1 MLILKVSGLLTVF
14 TVSCVL
20 GFLKSSAL
28 NKRAGKLLDF
38 LKGMDFLGERIKM
51 GNCEIAELLK
61 ISFKDY
67 LIIYNEN
74 GFFAD
79 GDYLKKEDI
88 APINEFL
95 SKLGM
100 SDTDSEYERIKAY
113 KAIIELQ
120 HKTAESDCL
129 NLCKLYKTLGVL
141 TGVFICIFLL

>member
-1 MLILKVSGLLTVF
+1 MLILKVLGLLTIF

-51 GNCEIAELLK
+51 GASEITELLK
-61 ISFKDY
+61 ISFKEE
-67 LIIYNEN
+67 LITYEES
-74 GFFAD
+74 GFFVNN
-79 GDYLKKEDI
+79 DYLKTEDI
-88 APINEFL
+88 EPINEFL
-95 SKLGM
+95 AKLGM
-100 SDTDSEYERIKAY
+100 GDTNSEYERIKAY

-120 HKTAESDCL
+120 HKAAESDCL

>member
-1 MLILKVSGLLTVF
+1 MLILKVSGLLTIFAVCCLF
-14 TVSCVL
+14 

-28 NKRAGKLLDF
+28 NKRAVKLLDF

-51 GNCEIAELLK
+51 GTSEITELLK
-61 ISFKDY
+61 ISFKED
-67 LIIYNEN
+67 LISYE
-74 GFFAD
+74 GSEFFAD
-79 GDYLKKEDI
+79 GDYLKNEDI
-88 APINEFL
+88 SPINEFL

-100 SDTDSEYERIKAY
+100 GDTDSEYERIKAY

-120 HKTAESDCL
+120 HKAAETDCL